1 MLRFFFFFFFPSFS
15 SLISSFFSLF
25 DPRFLTQPVFFFESQ
40 CLVLVLVLILIL
52 VLAIGALVGALF
64 FNYSVWPD
72 FVICFL
78 ISMM

>member
-1 MLRFFFFFFFPSFS
+1 MFGFGFGFG
-15 SLISSFFSLF
+15 F
-25 DPRFLTQPVFFFESQ
+25 DFDFGLE
-40 CLVLVLVLILIL
+40 
-52 VLAIGALVGALF
+52 IGALVGALC